1 MAEIVADLSGPAIR
15 LAAASGEPDAPLF
28 GRQEP
33 RHDAQQRRF
42 SGAIPAGQDQ
52 GLASAQAKGN
62 IIKKQVVAPSCGQA
76 FGAQLHEWRLSLLA
90 RRNRKKLSDLPSH
103 PMASFREVIY
113 IIGNTPAVGVNF
125 ILVPNLQL
133 ISLNFTCGQRK
144 WPYPHPDVHFSA

>member
-1 MAEIVADLSGPAIR
+1 MDGM
-15 LAAASGEPDAPLF
+15 
-28 GRQEP
+28 
-33 RHDAQQRRF
+33 
-42 SGAIPAGQDQ
+42 
-52 GLASAQAKGN
+52 
-62 IIKKQVVAPSCGQA
+62 
-76 FGAQLHEWRLSLLA
+76 LSLLA

-103 PMASFREVIY
+103 PMASFGEVIY